1 VIAAVRGEVLLRR
14 RGEVVVEAAG
24 VGYRLAV
31 SAETLRD
38 TPGAGEEISLH
49 AHLVIRDDAIQLFGF
64 STEAER
70 DLFLM
75 LVGVQ
80 GVGPKV
86 ALAVLSGGSA
96 RELTNAIA
104 AGDAARF
111 QAVPGIGK
119 RTAER
124 IIVELREK
132 ISDDL
137 VVAESGTASAD
148 PRLLAREGLI
158 GLGYDVAEAERMLE
172 SVVLEEE
179 EREPEE
185 LIAAALRTAVKGA

>member
-1 VIAAVRGEVLLRR
+1 VIASITGEVLVRR

-31 SAETLRD
+31 SSETIRD
-38 TPGAGEEISLH
+38 VPGAGEEISLH
-49 AHLVIRDDAIQLFGF
+49 AHLVIRDDSMQLYGF

-104 AGDAARF
+104 AGDSARF

-132 ISDDL
+132 
-137 VVAESGTASAD
+137 VAGAVADEIVIRRGTDED
-148 PRLLAREGLI
+148 PRSLAREGLL
-158 GLGYDVAEAERMLE
+158 GLGFAPQEADDLLDKADGEA
-172 SVVLEEE
+172 
-179 EREPEE
+179 PEE
-185 LIAAALRTAVKGA
+185 LIAAALKAAR